1 MADYAII
8 YDVTT
13 GAQVGNYMG
22 PDGTAAIQELP
33 AGAAYMI
40 VPVSAWKTPVDL
52 AMVKAAICE
61 QIEAGAD
68 QVAASIITLSP
79 RKVQTSM
86 AIKEESDRWTTGAA
100 STDFPFLAALATANS
115 TTIAQEKA
123 SFDASWAQAVPPGA
137 LINAT
142 SIAAQRRVMASTNLA
157 EIAAASTIDWPT
169 VMATLA
175 HA

>member
-1 MADYAII
+1 MTEYAVI
-8 YDVTT
+8 YDTT
-13 GAQVGNYMG
+13 SGAQIGNFMG
-22 PDGTAAIQELP
+22 PDGSTGIQELP
-33 AGAAYMI
+33 SGAAYML
-40 VPVSAWKTPVDL
+40 VPVAAWKTPVDL
-52 AMVKAAICE
+52 AVVKAAICS

-79 RKVQTSM
+79 RKVQTAM
-86 AIKEESDRWTTGAA
+86 AIKEESDRWTSGAA
-100 STDFPFLAALATANS
+100 VTDFPFLSALAAANS

-123 SFDASWAQAVPPGA
+123 NFDAAWAQSVPPGA

-142 SIAAQRRVMASTNLA
+142 SIAAQRRIMAATNLA

-169 VMATLA
+169 VMETLA